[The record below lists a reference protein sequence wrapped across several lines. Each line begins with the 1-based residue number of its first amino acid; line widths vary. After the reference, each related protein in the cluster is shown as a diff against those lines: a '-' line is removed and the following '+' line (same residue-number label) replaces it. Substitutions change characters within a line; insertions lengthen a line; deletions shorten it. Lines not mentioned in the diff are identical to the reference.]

1 MEDSKQTTIVL
12 IDDQAIV
19 RAAFKSLLNS
29 IVRFKVVGDTGD
41 ARTGVELVTQLRPDV
56 AVLDITMAG
65 MSGLDAIAPI
75 KRASSRTKVLMASQ
89 HEGMKF
95 VQQALQSGADGY
107 LSKDSEPEELNLAID
122 SIVRGDSYLSPKVA
136 SGFMARAVR
145 GEIPQAEEASA
156 LAVLTPREREVFQLL
171 ALGKANKE
179 VAAVLELS
187 LGTVKKHRE
196 NLQRKLDCH
205 SAAELARLAIREG
218 LLDV

>member
-1 MEDSKQTTIVL
+1 MEDSKLIEIVL

-19 RAAFKSLLNS
+19 RAAFKSLLQS
-29 IVRFKVVGDTGD
+29 TGRFRVVGDAGD
-41 ARTGVELVTQLRPDV
+41 ARKGIDLVSELKPDV
-56 AVLDITMAG
+56 VILDITMAG
-65 MSGLDAIAPI
+65 MSGLDAVTPI
-75 KRASSRTKVLMASQ
+75 KRVSPKTQVLMASQ

-95 VQQALQSGADGY
+95 VQQALQAGADGY

-145 GEIPQAEEASA
+145 GDASPSDEASP

-171 ALGKANKE
+171 AVGNANKE
-179 VAAVLELS
+179 VAVVLELS
-187 LGTVKKHRE
+187 IGTVKKHRE